1 MVAGV
6 CFCPFYVFRHWLRV
20 ITVGPTDKGTLLL
33 LNKTSL
39 DAVIEAV
46 TQETDAQ
53 QPALES
59 PIQEKKHDQER

>member
-1 MVAGV
+1 MVA
-6 CFCPFYVFRHWLRV
+6 PL
-20 ITVGPTDKGTLLL
+20 IKTPLLL
-33 LNKTSL
+33 LNEASL
-39 DAVIEAV
+39 DAAIEAV